1 MALLISSCKND
12 DKKSIGKEIFIV
24 SKFNNDIKKRFEDAR
39 LKDPELSKIK
49 AIQEFDYPKGIIN
62 FIILKDGKI
71 FYYNEKL
78 IWNWCGWHS
87 DKAEVVKRELSNDNL
102 HQISYDQI
110 YSLLKDKSVEEKM
123 KDHHGEL
130 HTLSFSFETDT
141 IKSYDVYKL
150 LQDIDSLGFHSYTIR
165 KIAPFESDAIGKIK

>member
-39 LKDPELSKIK
+39 LKDPELSKIE

-71 FYYNEKL
+71 FIITKNLFGIGVDGTL
-78 IWNWCGWHS
+78 I
-87 DKAEVVKRELSNDNL
+87 KQK
-102 HQISYDQI
+102 
-110 YSLLKDKSVEEKM
+110 
-123 KDHHGEL
+123 
-130 HTLSFSFETDT
+130 
-141 IKSYDVYKL
+141 
-150 LQDIDSLGFHSYTIR
+150 
-165 KIAPFESDAIGKIK
+165 